1 MKSSKNVKFKLVVTT
16 ILTINLASFSSCS
29 ADPEGVIN
37 NQSVAGLNA
46 LQQTSPD
53 GKKKKIKIALLL
65 DTSNSMDGLINQ
77 AKSQLWKLVN
87 ELSKA
92 KCDNEKPSLEIALYE
107 YGNDGLGKHVG
118 YIRQVSAFTGDLDLI
133 SEKLFS
139 LTTNGGNEYCGQV
152 IYTSLNDLEWK
163 GGASDLR
170 MIFIAGN
177 EPFTQGT
184 VSYQTACAN
193 AKEKDVVVNTIFCGD
208 FNEGVNTGWQ
218 NGAFLTSGEYM
229 SIEHNRQTV
238 YVESPYDK
246 EISVLNTQ
254 LNSTYISYGSNGI
267 KRKANQVA
275 QDKNAESYGLANEV
289 ERITSKTT
297 GFYSN
302 KSWDLVDAAKE
313 KDFDASVIKEEEL
326 PLELKGKTNAEK
338 QKYIEVKSVE
348 REKIK
353 SQIIELNKKRIEY
366 VVIKE
371 KTMNIDD
378 RSLDGAMVKAI
389 RNQAIKKNYVFENG
403 N

>member
-1 MKSSKNVKFKLVVTT
+1 MKSLKNVKFKLVVTT
-16 ILTINLASFSSCS
+16 ILTINLASLSSCA
-29 ADPEGVIN
+29 ADPENIIN
-37 NQSVAGLNA
+37 AQSAGLTA

-107 YGNDGLGKHVG
+107 YGNDGLGKQVG
-118 YIRQVSAFTGDLDLI
+118 YIRQVSAFSDDLDLI

-139 LTTNGGNEYCGQV
+139 LTTNGGSEYCGQV

-163 GGASDLR
+163 GEASDLR

-193 AKEKDVVVNTIFCGD
+193 AKEKDVVINTIFCGD

-218 NGAFLTSGEYM
+218 NGALLTSGEYM

-246 EISVLNTQ
+246 DISNLNIQ
-254 LNSTYISYGSNGI
+254 LNSTYISYGLTGN
-267 KRKANQVA
+267 KKKANQEA
-275 QDKNAESYGLANEV
+275 QDQNAGSYGLANEV
-289 ERITSKTT
+289 ERIKSKTSV
-297 GFYSN
+297 FYSN
-302 KSWDLVDAAKE
+302 KTWDLVDASKE
-313 KDFDASVIKEEEL
+313 TDFDVSVIKEEEL
-326 PLELKGKTNAEK
+326 PVELRGKTAAEK
-338 QKYIEVKSVE
+338 QKYIALKLEE

-353 SQIIELNKKRIEY
+353 MQIIELNKKRTQY
-366 VVIKE
+366 VLIKE
-371 KTMNIDD
+371 KTMNIDGK
-378 RSLDGAMVKAI
+378 SLDGVMVKAI
-389 RNQAIKKNYVFENG
+389 KNQAAKKKYVFEGG